1 MHTKENNHQKFIE
14 YIEKGRFVLP
24 YCKKCRKTMWPPA
37 DYCRLCL
44 NNLSLKDY
52 RNKEGKILQFFLN
65 KFNNNNTNT
74 IMIVVELDEVR
85 LIGSLDQDNR
95 NTGNIEGKKVIIKKC
110 GFIDQKIFY
119 QFEIVNN

>member
-1 MHTKENNHQKFIE
+1 MHTKDNNHQKFIE
-14 YIEKGRFVLP
+14 YIEMGRFVLP

-74 IMIVVELDEVR
+74 LMIVVEFDEVR

>member
-1 MHTKENNHQKFIE
+1 MHTKENIHQKFIE